1 MEKETENLVSKNGY
15 KMKKEARNIVVF
27 GKYKMG
33 RISGQGT
40 FTKVYYRKNLAT
52 QESVA
57 VKSDIWSCGVVL
69 LSGYLLFQHE
79 NVMKM
84 YMKIFKAEFVFP
96 PWISMDAKKL
106 ISRVLIAE
114 DDKRITVSGIMKNP
128 RFQKGF
134 GREFSRVIGGEK
146 VVEKNGEVDLF
157 KSKRKSS
164 SMFTSKFAASDII
177 GKLWSEFCRKG
188 KLAVT
193 AEVALVVTVVELSKS
208 AGDSVDQYRESCE
221 EDVRPAL
228 KDSLEFAR

>member
-1 MEKETENLVSKNGY
+1 
-15 KMKKEARNIVVF
+15 
-27 GKYKMG
+27 
-33 RISGQGT
+33 
-40 FTKVYYRKNLAT
+40 
-52 QESVA
+52 
-57 VKSDIWSCGVVL
+57 
-69 LSGYLLFQHE
+69 
-79 NVMKM
+79 
-84 YMKIFKAEFVFP
+84 
-96 PWISMDAKKL
+96 MDAKKL

-128 RFQKGF
+128 RFRKGF
-134 GREFSRVIGGEK
+134 GREFSRVISREK